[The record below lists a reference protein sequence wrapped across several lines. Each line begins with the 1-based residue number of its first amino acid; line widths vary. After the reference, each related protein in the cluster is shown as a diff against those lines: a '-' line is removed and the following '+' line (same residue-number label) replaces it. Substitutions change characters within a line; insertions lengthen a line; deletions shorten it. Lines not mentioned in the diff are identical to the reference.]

1 MTATLTNPLL
11 EPGDLPAFS
20 KIMPPMIQPAI
31 EHLISQNRSEISQLS
46 AQKRPDWDNL
56 IKPLSL
62 MNDRLEK
69 AWSPVRHLNSVKSNP
84 ELRDAYNSC
93 LPLLSEYSTE
103 VSQNHDLYQGYRCI
117 ADSEAFATFSPA
129 QQKAVTDALLHF
141 RLGGVE
147 LDGKDAARYQQLQK
161 DLAVSD

>member
-11 EPGDLPAFS
+11 EPGALPAFS
-20 KIMPPMIQPAI
+20 KITPPMIQPAI
-31 EHLISQNRSEISQLS
+31 EQLIGNNRNAIARLS
-46 AQKRPDWDNL
+46 AQERPDWDNL

-69 AWSPVRHLNSVKSNP
+69 AWSPVRHLNSVKSTP

-103 VSQNHDLYQGYRCI
+103 VSQNRNLYQGYRRI
-117 ADSEAFATFSPA
+117 AESLRRIHPGATKSRYRCAFAFPA
-129 QQKAVTDALLHF
+129 GRCRT
-141 RLGGVE
+141 RW
-147 LDGKDAARYQQLQK
+147 
-161 DLAVSD
+161 